1 VRHARRQHHL
11 GSLSVIRKV
20 LLGSALLMVLLVALY
35 VRFRQSAPPL
45 ETAYAGS
52 RTVTLYSTSAQVRE
66 QVATV
71 SFGDRLE
78 VLQRFQNQV
87 KVRTAAGVIGWTAEG
102 DLLSADL
109 WQTLNDLGTK
119 SATMPVVARG
129 HTRVLSN
136 LHIEPGR
143 DSARV
148 RQLNKDIPIEMMARQ
163 PEFVAPAA
171 IPSATGIAEDE
182 SLAAPASEPAKPAAR
197 KAGRKSNS
205 SKSLDRKSDDKP
217 ASKKE
222 DWWLVRAHL
231 ADRTVL
237 AGWLLGRFVELD
249 VPSPLPDYA
258 TSAGMRIV
266 AWTELNRVPSESS
279 KPVMQYLLLGT
290 HGPEGQPCDFTAL
303 RVYTWGKQKGRYETA
318 FVESN
323 VCGKLPIQRL
333 QSAGPEADIT
343 FSFLDS
349 SNGAPERRTYQMHQ
363 TIVRRVND
371 GSARK
376 PRKRAR

>member
-1 VRHARRQHHL
+1 M
-11 GSLSVIRKV
+11 IRKV
-20 LLGSALLMVLLVALY
+20 LLGSALLMVLIVALY
-35 VRFRQSAPPL
+35 VRLHHSTPPL

-66 QVATV
+66 PVTTV

-78 VLQRFQNQV
+78 VLQRFQSQV
-87 KVRTAAGVIGWTAEG
+87 KVRTSTGVVGWTEEG

-109 WQTLNDLGTK
+109 WQTLKDLETK
-119 SATMPVVARG
+119 SAAMPVVARG

-136 LHIEPGR
+136 LRIEPGR
-143 DSARV
+143 DSPRV
-148 RQLNKDIPIEMMARQ
+148 RQLNKDISIELVARQ
-163 PEFVAPAA
+163 PEIIAPAA
-171 IPSATGIAEDE
+171 IPSAEEE
-182 SLAAPASEPAKPAAR
+182 SVDAPGSESAKPVGR
-197 KAGRKSNS
+197 KANDRKSKDRKSKNRKSN
-205 SKSLDRKSDDKP
+205 DRDSDEKP
-217 ASKKE
+217 DPKKE
-222 DWWLVRAHL
+222 DWWLVRAHI
-231 ADRTVL
+231 ADQTVL

-266 AWTELNRVPSESS
+266 AWSELNRVPSESGQ
-279 KPVMQYLLLGT
+279 PVTQYLLLGT
-290 HGPEGQPCDFTAL
+290 HGPEGQPCDFTSL

-349 SNGAPERRTYQMHQ
+349 SDGAPERRTYQMHQ
-363 TIVRRVND
+363 TIVRRVKE
-371 GSARK
+371 GSEQK
-376 PRKRAR
+376 SRKRTR

>member
-1 VRHARRQHHL
+1 L
-11 GSLSVIRKV
+11 GT
-20 LLGSALLMVLLVALY
+20 ALLMVLVVALY
-35 VRFRQSAPPL
+35 VRFHHSAPPL

-66 QVATV
+66 PVTTV
-71 SFGDRLE
+71 NFGDRLE

-87 KVRTAAGVIGWTAEG
+87 KVRTSAGVIGWTEEG

-109 WQTLNDLGTK
+109 WQTLKDLEAK
-119 SATMPVVARG
+119 SATMPVVAHG

-143 DSARV
+143 DSPRV
-148 RQLNKDIPIEMMARQ
+148 RQLNKDSPIEMMARQ
-163 PEFVAPAA
+163 PELVTSAA
-171 IPSATGIAEDE
+171 IPSAEEE
-182 SLAAPASEPAKPAAR
+182 SADAPAAESAKPAERKPDRKSKAR
-197 KAGRKSNS
+197 KAS
-205 SKSLDRKSDDKP
+205 DRDSDDKP
-217 ASKKE
+217 EPKKE
-222 DWWLVRAHL
+222 DWWLVRAHI
-231 ADRTVL
+231 ADQTVL

-266 AWTELNRVPSESS
+266 AWTELNRVPSESGR
-279 KPVMQYLLLGT
+279 PMTQYLLLGT

-303 RVYTWGKQKGRYETA
+303 RVYTWGKQKNRYETA

-371 GSARK
+371 GSGHK
-376 PRKRAR
+376 PRKRTH

>member
-1 VRHARRQHHL
+1 
-11 GSLSVIRKV
+11 VIRKV
-20 LLGSALLMVLLVALY
+20 LLGTALLMVLIVALY
-35 VRFRQSAPPL
+35 ARFHHSAPPL

-66 QVATV
+66 PVATV

-87 KVRTAAGVIGWTAEG
+87 KVRSAAGMVGWTEEG

-109 WQTLNDLGTK
+109 WQTLKDLETK

-143 DSARV
+143 DSPRV
-148 RQLNKDIPIEMMARQ
+148 RQLNKDISIEMMARQ
-163 PEFVAPAA
+163 PELVAPAA
-171 IPSATGIAEDE
+171 ISSAEEEPVDAAAFDSAKTE
-182 SLAAPASEPAKPAAR
+182 SR
-197 KAGRKSNS
+197 KANERKS
-205 SKSLDRKSDDKP
+205 KDRDTDEKP
-217 ASKKE
+217 EPKKE
-222 DWWLVRAHL
+222 DWWLVRAHI
-231 ADRTVL
+231 ADQTVL

-266 AWTELNRVPSESS
+266 AWSELNRVPSESG
-279 KPVMQYLLLGT
+279 KPMTQYLLLGA

-303 RVYTWGKQKGRYETA
+303 RVYTWGKQRERYETA

-333 QSAGPEADIT
+333 PSAGPEADIT

-349 SNGAPERRTYQMHQ
+349 SNGKPEHRTYQMHQ
-363 TIVRRVND
+363 TIVRRVKG
-371 GSARK
+371 GSDQK
-376 PRKRAR
+376 SRKRSR

>member
-1 VRHARRQHHL
+1 
-11 GSLSVIRKV
+11 VIRKV
-20 LLGSALLMVLLVALY
+20 LLGSALLMVLIVALY
-35 VRFRQSAPPL
+35 ARFHHSAPPL

-66 QVATV
+66 PVSTV

-87 KVRTAAGVIGWTAEG
+87 KVRTSAGVVGWTEEG

-109 WQTLNDLGTK
+109 WQTLKDLETK
-119 SATMPVVARG
+119 SAAMPVVARG

-136 LHIEPGR
+136 LRIEPGR
-143 DSARV
+143 DSPRV
-148 RQLNKDIPIEMMARQ
+148 RHLNKDISIEMVARQ
-163 PEFVAPAA
+163 PELIAPAA
-171 IPSATGIAEDE
+171 IPSAEEE
-182 SLAAPASEPAKPAAR
+182 SVDAPGSESAKPVGR
-197 KAGRKSNS
+197 KANDRKSKDRKSKDRKSN
-205 SKSLDRKSDDKP
+205 DRDSDEKP
-217 ASKKE
+217 EPKKE
-222 DWWLVRAHL
+222 DWWLVRAHI
-231 ADRTVL
+231 ADQTIL

-266 AWTELNRVPSESS
+266 AWSELNRVPSESGQ
-279 KPVMQYLLLGT
+279 PVTQYLLLGT
-290 HGPEGQPCDFTAL
+290 HGPEGQPCDFTSL

-363 TIVRRVND
+363 TIVRRVKD
-371 GSARK
+371 GSAQK
-376 PRKRAR
+376 SRKRTR

>member
-1 VRHARRQHHL
+1 
-11 GSLSVIRKV
+11 VIRKV
-20 LLGSALLMVLLVALY
+20 LLGSALLLVLVVALY
-35 VRFRQSAPPL
+35 VRFHHSAPPL

-52 RTVTLYSTSAQVRE
+52 GTVTVFSTSAQVRE
-66 QVATV
+66 PVATV
-71 SFGDRLE
+71 GFGDRLE

-87 KVRTAAGVIGWTAEG
+87 KVRTSAGVIGWIGEG

-109 WQTLNDLGTK
+109 WQTLKDLETK

-136 LHIEPGR
+136 LRIEPGR
-143 DSARV
+143 DSPRV
-148 RQLNKDIPIEMMARQ
+148 RQLNKDIPVEMMARQ
-163 PEFVAPAA
+163 PELVAPAA
-171 IPSATGIAEDE
+171 NASATANAEEE
-182 SLAAPASEPAKPAAR
+182 SAEASAPEAAKPGAH
-197 KAGRKSNS
+197 KSNA
-205 SKSLDRKSDDKP
+205 RKSDDKP
-217 ASKKE
+217 EPKKE

-231 ADRTVL
+231 TDQAVL

-266 AWTELNRVPSESS
+266 AWSELNRVLSASG
-279 KPVMQYLLLGT
+279 KLMTQYLLLGT
-290 HGPEGQPCDFTAL
+290 HGPEGQRCDFTSL
-303 RVYTWGKQKGRYETA
+303 RVYTWGKQKDRYETA

-333 QSAGPEADIT
+333 QSAGPEVDIT

-349 SNGAPERRTYQMHQ
+349 SNGEPERRTYQMHQ
-363 TIVRRVND
+363 TIVRRVKVGN
-371 GSARK
+371 APK
-376 PRKRAR
+376 PRKRTH

>member
-1 VRHARRQHHL
+1 
-11 GSLSVIRKV
+11 VIRKV
-20 LLGSALLMVLLVALY
+20 LLGSALLMVLIVALY
-35 VRFRQSAPPL
+35 VRFHHPAPPL

-66 QVATV
+66 PVTTV
-71 SFGDRLE
+71 NFGDRLE

-87 KVRTAAGVIGWTAEG
+87 KVRTSAGVVGWTEEG

-109 WQTLNDLGTK
+109 WQTLRDLETK
-119 SATMPVVARG
+119 SAAMPVVARG

-136 LHIEPGR
+136 LRIEPGR
-143 DSARV
+143 DSPRV
-148 RQLNKDIPIEMMARQ
+148 RQLNKDISIELVARQ
-163 PEFVAPAA
+163 PELIAPAA
-171 IPSATGIAEDE
+171 IPSAEEE
-182 SLAAPASEPAKPAAR
+182 SVDAPGSESAKPVGR
-197 KAGRKSNS
+197 KANDRKSKNRKSN
-205 SKSLDRKSDDKP
+205 DRDSDEKP
-217 ASKKE
+217 DPKKE
-222 DWWLVRAHL
+222 DWWLVRAHI
-231 ADRTVL
+231 ADQTVL

-266 AWTELNRVPSESS
+266 AWSELNRVPSESGQ
-279 KPVMQYLLLGT
+279 PVTQYLLLGT
-290 HGPEGQPCDFTAL
+290 HGPEGQPCDFTSL

-349 SNGAPERRTYQMHQ
+349 SDGAPERRTYQMHQ
-363 TIVRRVND
+363 TIVRRVKD
-371 GSARK
+371 GSEQK
-376 PRKRAR
+376 SRKRTR

>member
-1 VRHARRQHHL
+1 M
-11 GSLSVIRKV
+11 IRKV
-20 LLGSALLMVLLVALY
+20 LLGSALLLVLVVALY
-35 VRFRQSAPPL
+35 VRFHHSAPPL

-52 RTVTLYSTSAQVRE
+52 RSVTLYSTSAQVRE
-66 QVATV
+66 PVAAV
-71 SFGDRLE
+71 GFGDRLD

-87 KVRTAAGVIGWTAEG
+87 KVRTSTGVIGWTEEG

-109 WQTLNDLGTK
+109 WQTLKDLEAK

-143 DSARV
+143 DSPRV
-148 RQLNKDIPIEMMARQ
+148 RQLNKDIPVEMMARQ
-163 PEFVAPAA
+163 PQLVASAGNLGA
-171 IPSATGIAEDE
+171 EEESADAPS
-182 SLAAPASEPAKPAAR
+182 SETAKANDHKGDREAD
-197 KAGRKSNS
+197 RKSNE
-205 SKSLDRKSDDKP
+205 RKSDDKP
-217 ASKKE
+217 EPKRE
-222 DWWLVRAHL
+222 DWWLVRARVTDN
-231 ADRTVL
+231 AVL

-258 TSAGMRIV
+258 TSAGMRIA
-266 AWTELNRVPSESS
+266 AWSELNRVPSASG
-279 KPVMQYLLLGT
+279 KPMAQYLLLGT
-290 HGPEGQPCDFTAL
+290 HGPEGQPCDFTSL
-303 RVYTWGKQKGRYETA
+303 RVYTWGKQKERYETA

-323 VCGKLPIQRL
+323 VCGKLPIQRM

-363 TIVRRVND
+363 TIVRRVKD
-371 GSARK
+371 GATQK
-376 PRKRAR
+376 PRKRTR

>member
-1 VRHARRQHHL
+1 
-11 GSLSVIRKV
+11 VIRKV
-20 LLGSALLMVLLVALY
+20 LLGSALLMVLVVALY
-35 VRFRQSAPPL
+35 VRFHHSAPPL
-45 ETAYAGS
+45 DTAYAGS

-66 QVATV
+66 PVTTV
-71 SFGDRLE
+71 NFGDRLD

-87 KVRTAAGVIGWTAEG
+87 KVRTSTGVIGWTEEG

-109 WQTLNDLGTK
+109 WQTLKDLEAK
-119 SATMPVVARG
+119 SATMPVVAHG

-143 DSARV
+143 DSPRV

-163 PEFVAPAA
+163 PELVSPAG
-171 IPSATGIAEDE
+171 ISSATSSVEDE
-182 SLAAPASEPAKPAAR
+182 SAAAAASDSAKSADRAGGR
-197 KAGRKSNS
+197 KANDGKSKVRNS
-205 SKSLDRKSDDKP
+205 GDRDSDDKP
-217 ASKKE
+217 QPKKE
-222 DWWLVRAHL
+222 DWWLVRAHI
-231 ADRTVL
+231 ADQAVL

-249 VPSPLPDYA
+249 VPAPLPDYA

-266 AWTELNRVPSESS
+266 AWTELNRVPSESG
-279 KPVMQYLLLGT
+279 KPMTQYLLLGA

-303 RVYTWGKQKGRYETA
+303 RVYTWGKQKDRYETA

-349 SNGAPERRTYQMHQ
+349 SNGQPERRTYQMHQ

-371 GSARK
+371 GSPRK
-376 PRKRAR
+376 PRKRPH

>member
-1 VRHARRQHHL
+1 M
-11 GSLSVIRKV
+11 IRKV
-20 LLGSALLMVLLVALY
+20 LLGTALLTVLIVALY
-35 VRFRQSAPPL
+35 ARFHHSAPPL

-66 QVATV
+66 PVATV

-87 KVRTAAGVIGWTAEG
+87 KVRTSAGMVGWTEEE

-109 WQTLNDLGTK
+109 WQTLKDLETK

-143 DSARV
+143 DSPRV
-148 RQLNKDIPIEMMARQ
+148 RQLNKDISIEMMARQ
-163 PEFVAPAA
+163 PELVAPAA
-171 IPSATGIAEDE
+171 ISSAGEE
-182 SLAAPASEPAKPAAR
+182 SVDAAAFDSAKADGR
-197 KAGRKSNS
+197 KANEPKSKNRKAKDRKSN
-205 SKSLDRKSDDKP
+205 DRNSEEKP
-217 ASKKE
+217 EPRKE
-222 DWWLVRAHL
+222 DWWLVRAHI
-231 ADRTVL
+231 ADQTVL

-266 AWTELNRVPSESS
+266 AWSELNRVPSQSG
-279 KPVMQYLLLGT
+279 KPMTQYLLLGT

-303 RVYTWGKQKGRYETA
+303 RVYTWGKQRERYETA

-349 SNGAPERRTYQMHQ
+349 SNGKPEHRTYQMHQ
-363 TIVRRVND
+363 TIVRRVKD
-371 GSARK
+371 GSEQK
-376 PRKRAR
+376 SRKRSR

>member
-1 VRHARRQHHL
+1 
-11 GSLSVIRKV
+11 VIRKV
-20 LLGSALLMVLLVALY
+20 LLGSALLMVLIVALY
-35 VRFRQSAPPL
+35 VRFHHPAPPL

-66 QVATV
+66 PVTTV
-71 SFGDRLE
+71 NFGDRLE

-87 KVRTAAGVIGWTAEG
+87 KVRTSAGVVGWTEEG

-109 WQTLNDLGTK
+109 WQTLRDLETK
-119 SATMPVVARG
+119 SAAMPVVARG

-136 LHIEPGR
+136 LRIEPGR
-143 DSARV
+143 DSPRV
-148 RQLNKDIPIEMMARQ
+148 RQLNKDISIELVARQ
-163 PEFVAPAA
+163 PELIAPAA
-171 IPSATGIAEDE
+171 IPSAEEE
-182 SLAAPASEPAKPAAR
+182 SVDAPGSESAKPVGR
-197 KAGRKSNS
+197 KANDRKSKDRKSKNRKSN
-205 SKSLDRKSDDKP
+205 DRDSDEKP
-217 ASKKE
+217 DPKKE
-222 DWWLVRAHL
+222 DWWLVRAHI
-231 ADRTVL
+231 ADQTVL

-266 AWTELNRVPSESS
+266 AWSELNRVPSESGQ
-279 KPVMQYLLLGT
+279 PVTQYLLLGT
-290 HGPEGQPCDFTAL
+290 HGPEGQPCDFTSL

-349 SNGAPERRTYQMHQ
+349 SDGAPERRTYQMHQ
-363 TIVRRVND
+363 TIVRRVKD
-371 GSARK
+371 GSEQK
-376 PRKRAR
+376 SRKRTR

>member
-1 VRHARRQHHL
+1 
-11 GSLSVIRKV
+11 
-20 LLGSALLMVLLVALY
+20 MVLIVALY
-35 VRFRQSAPPL
+35 VRFHRSAPPL

-66 QVATV
+66 PVTTV
-71 SFGDRLE
+71 NFGDRLE

-87 KVRTAAGVIGWTAEG
+87 KVRTSAGVVGWTEEG

-109 WQTLNDLGTK
+109 WQTLKDLETK
-119 SATMPVVARG
+119 SAAMPVVARG

-136 LHIEPGR
+136 LRIEPGR
-143 DSARV
+143 DSPRV
-148 RQLNKDIPIEMMARQ
+148 RQLNKDISIEMVARQ
-163 PEFVAPAA
+163 PELIAPAA
-171 IPSATGIAEDE
+171 IPSAEEE
-182 SLAAPASEPAKPAAR
+182 SVDAPGSESAKPVGR
-197 KAGRKSNS
+197 KANDRKSKDRKSKDRKSN
-205 SKSLDRKSDDKP
+205 DRDSDEKP
-217 ASKKE
+217 EPKKE
-222 DWWLVRAHL
+222 DWWLVRAHI
-231 ADRTVL
+231 ADQTIL

-266 AWTELNRVPSESS
+266 AWSELNRVPSESGQ
-279 KPVMQYLLLGT
+279 PVTQYLLLGT
-290 HGPEGQPCDFTAL
+290 HGPEGQPCDFTSL

-363 TIVRRVND
+363 TIVRRVKD
-371 GSARK
+371 GSAQK
-376 PRKRAR
+376 SRKRTR

>member
-1 VRHARRQHHL
+1 
-11 GSLSVIRKV
+11 VIRKV
-20 LLGSALLMVLLVALY
+20 LLGSALLMVLIVALY
-35 VRFRQSAPPL
+35 VRFHHPAPPL

-87 KVRTAAGVIGWTAEG
+87 KVRTSAGVVGWTEEG

-109 WQTLNDLGTK
+109 WQTLRDLETK
-119 SATMPVVARG
+119 SAAMPVVARG

-136 LHIEPGR
+136 LRIEPGR
-143 DSARV
+143 DSPRV
-148 RQLNKDIPIEMMARQ
+148 RQLNKDISIELVARQ
-163 PEFVAPAA
+163 PELIAPAA
-171 IPSATGIAEDE
+171 IPSAEEE
-182 SLAAPASEPAKPAAR
+182 SVDAPGSESAKPVGR
-197 KAGRKSNS
+197 KANDRKSKDRKSKNRKSN
-205 SKSLDRKSDDKP
+205 DRDSDEKP
-217 ASKKE
+217 EPKKE
-222 DWWLVRAHL
+222 DWWLVRAHI
-231 ADRTVL
+231 ADQTVL

-266 AWTELNRVPSESS
+266 AWSELNRVPSESGQ
-279 KPVMQYLLLGT
+279 PVTQYLLLGT
-290 HGPEGQPCDFTAL
+290 HGPEGQPCDFTSL

-349 SNGAPERRTYQMHQ
+349 SDGAPERRTYQMHQ
-363 TIVRRVND
+363 TIVRRVKD
-371 GSARK
+371 GSEQK
-376 PRKRAR
+376 SRKRTR

>member
-1 VRHARRQHHL
+1 
-11 GSLSVIRKV
+11 VIRKV
-20 LLGSALLMVLLVALY
+20 LLGTALLMVLVAALY
-35 VRFRQSAPPL
+35 VRFHHSAPPL

-66 QVATV
+66 PVTIV

-87 KVRTAAGVIGWTAEG
+87 KVRTSAGVMGWTEEG

-109 WQTLNDLGTK
+109 WQTLKDLEAK
-119 SATMPVVARG
+119 SATMPVVAHG

-143 DSARV
+143 DSPRV

-163 PEFVAPAA
+163 PELVAPAA
-171 IPSATGIAEDE
+171 ISSAEDE
-182 SLAAPASEPAKPAAR
+182 SGDAPASDSAKPD
-197 KAGRKSNS
+197 GRKSKGR
-205 SKSLDRKSDDKP
+205 KSTDRKSSDRDSGDKP
-217 ASKKE
+217 QPKKE
-222 DWWLVRAHL
+222 DWWLVRAHI
-231 ADRTVL
+231 ADQAVL

-266 AWTELNRVPSESS
+266 AWTELNRVPSESG
-279 KPVMQYLLLGT
+279 KPVAQYLLLGT
-290 HGPEGQPCDFTAL
+290 HGPEGQPCDFTSL
-303 RVYTWGKQKGRYETA
+303 RVYTWGKQKDRYETA

-349 SNGAPERRTYQMHQ
+349 SNGQPERRTYRMHQ
-363 TIVRRVND
+363 TIVRRVSD
-371 GSARK
+371 GSPPK
-376 PRKRAR
+376 PRKRTH

>member
-1 VRHARRQHHL
+1 
-11 GSLSVIRKV
+11 VIRKV
-20 LLGSALLMVLLVALY
+20 LLGTALLTVLIVALY
-35 VRFRQSAPPL
+35 ARFHHSAPPL

-66 QVATV
+66 PVATV

-87 KVRTAAGVIGWTAEG
+87 KVRTAAGMVGWTEEG

-109 WQTLNDLGTK
+109 WQTLKDLETK

-143 DSARV
+143 DSPRV
-148 RQLNKDIPIEMMARQ
+148 RQLNKDISIEMMARQ
-163 PEFVAPAA
+163 PELVAPAA
-171 IPSATGIAEDE
+171 ISSAGEE
-182 SLAAPASEPAKPAAR
+182 SVDAAAFDSAKADGR
-197 KAGRKSNS
+197 KANEPKSKNRKAKDRKSN
-205 SKSLDRKSDDKP
+205 DRNSEEKP
-217 ASKKE
+217 EPRKE
-222 DWWLVRAHL
+222 DWWLVRAHI
-231 ADRTVL
+231 ADQTVL

-266 AWTELNRVPSESS
+266 AWSELNRVPSQSG
-279 KPVMQYLLLGT
+279 KPMTQYLLLGT

-303 RVYTWGKQKGRYETA
+303 RVYTWGKQRERYETA

-349 SNGAPERRTYQMHQ
+349 SNGKPEHRTYQMHQ
-363 TIVRRVND
+363 TIVRRVKD
-371 GSARK
+371 GSEQK
-376 PRKRAR
+376 SRKRSR

>member
-1 VRHARRQHHL
+1 
-11 GSLSVIRKV
+11 VIRKV
-20 LLGSALLMVLLVALY
+20 LLGSALLMVLIVALY
-35 VRFRQSAPPL
+35 VRFRHSAPPL

-66 QVATV
+66 PVTTV
-71 SFGDRLE
+71 NFGDRLE

-87 KVRTAAGVIGWTAEG
+87 KVRTSGGVVGWTEEG

-109 WQTLNDLGTK
+109 WQTLKDLETK
-119 SATMPVVARG
+119 SAAMPVVARG

-136 LHIEPGR
+136 LRIEPGR
-143 DSARV
+143 DSPRV
-148 RQLNKDIPIEMMARQ
+148 RQLNKDISIEMVARQ
-163 PEFVAPAA
+163 PELIAPAA
-171 IPSATGIAEDE
+171 IPSAEEE
-182 SLAAPASEPAKPAAR
+182 SVDAPGSESAKPVGR
-197 KAGRKSNS
+197 KANDRKSKDRKSN
-205 SKSLDRKSDDKP
+205 DRDSDEKP
-217 ASKKE
+217 EPKKE
-222 DWWLVRAHL
+222 DWWLVRAHI
-231 ADRTVL
+231 ADQTVL

-266 AWTELNRVPSESS
+266 AWSELNRVPSESGQ
-279 KPVMQYLLLGT
+279 PVTQYLLLGT
-290 HGPEGQPCDFTAL
+290 HGPEGQPCDFTSL

-363 TIVRRVND
+363 TIVRRVKD
-371 GSARK
+371 GSAQK
-376 PRKRAR
+376 SRKRTR

>member
-1 VRHARRQHHL
+1 
-11 GSLSVIRKV
+11 VIRKV
-20 LLGSALLMVLLVALY
+20 LLGSALLLVLVVALY
-35 VRFRQSAPPL
+35 VRFHHAASPL
-45 ETAYAGS
+45 ETGYAGG
-52 RTVTLYSTSAQVRE
+52 RTVTVFSTSAQVRE
-66 QVATV
+66 PVATV

-87 KVRTAAGVIGWTAEG
+87 KVRTSAGVVGWIGER
-102 DLLSADL
+102 DVLSADL
-109 WQTLNDLGTK
+109 WQTLNDLETK

-136 LHIEPGR
+136 LRIEPGR
-143 DSARV
+143 DSPRV
-148 RQLNKDIPIEMMARQ
+148 RQLNKDIPVDMMARQ

-171 IPSATGIAEDE
+171 ASSVDE
-182 SLAAPASEPAKPAAR
+182 EAADAPASEPAKSDV
-197 KAGRKSNS
+197 RKS
-205 SKSLDRKSDDKP
+205 KSRKSDARKSDDRP
-217 ASKKE
+217 GAKKE

-231 ADRTVL
+231 TDQAVL

-266 AWTELNRVPSESS
+266 AWSELNRVPSASG
-279 KPVMQYLLLGT
+279 KPMTQYLLLGT
-290 HGPEGQPCDFTAL
+290 HGPEGQPCDFTSL
-303 RVYTWGKQKGRYETA
+303 RVYTWGKQKDRYETA

-333 QSAGPEADIT
+333 QSAGPDMDIT

-349 SNGAPERRTYQMHQ
+349 SNGALERRTYQMHQ
-363 TIVRRVND
+363 TIVRRVKG
-371 GSARK
+371 GSALK
-376 PRKRAR
+376 PRKRTR

>member
-1 VRHARRQHHL
+1 
-11 GSLSVIRKV
+11 VIRKV
-20 LLGSALLMVLLVALY
+20 LLGSALLMVLVVALY
-35 VRFRQSAPPL
+35 VRFHHSAPPL

-52 RTVTLYSTSAQVRE
+52 RSVTLYSTSAQVRE
-66 QVATV
+66 PIATV

-87 KVRTAAGVIGWTAEG
+87 RVRTSGGVIGWTEEG
-102 DLLSADL
+102 DLLSTDL
-109 WQTLNDLGTK
+109 WQTLQDLATK

-143 DSARV
+143 DSPRV
-148 RQLNKDIPIEMMARQ
+148 RQLNKDIPLEMMARQ
-163 PEFVAPAA
+163 PEFVLPTA
-171 IPSATGIAEDE
+171 IPSAEEE
-182 SLAAPASEPAKPAAR
+182 SADAPASDSAKLAER
-197 KAGRKSNS
+197 KAGRKLNS
-205 SKSLDRKSDDKP
+205 SKSRDRKSDDKP
-217 ASKKE
+217 APKKE
-222 DWWLVRAHL
+222 DWWLVRAHI
-231 ADRTVL
+231 ADQTVL
-237 AGWLLGRFVELD
+237 AGWLLGRFAELD

-266 AWTELNRVPSESS
+266 AWTELNRVPSASG
-279 KPVMQYLLLGT
+279 KPVTQYLLLGT

-303 RVYTWGKQKGRYETA
+303 RVYTWGKQKDRYETA
-318 FVESN
+318 FVQSN

-371 GSARK
+371 GGARK
-376 PRKRAR
+376 PRQRTH

>member
-1 VRHARRQHHL
+1 
-11 GSLSVIRKV
+11 
-20 LLGSALLMVLLVALY
+20 MVLVAALY
-35 VRFRQSAPPL
+35 VRFHHSAPPL

-66 QVATV
+66 PVTIV

-87 KVRTAAGVIGWTAEG
+87 KVRTSAGVIGWTEEG

-109 WQTLNDLGTK
+109 WQTLKDLEAK
-119 SATMPVVARG
+119 SATMPVVAHG

-143 DSARV
+143 DSPRV

-163 PEFVAPAA
+163 PELVAPAA
-171 IPSATGIAEDE
+171 ISSAEDE
-182 SLAAPASEPAKPAAR
+182 SGDAPASDSAKPDGG
-197 KAGRKSNS
+197 KSKGRKST
-205 SKSLDRKSDDKP
+205 DRKSSDRDSGDKP
-217 ASKKE
+217 QPKKE
-222 DWWLVRAHL
+222 DWWLVRAHI
-231 ADRTVL
+231 ADQAVL

-266 AWTELNRVPSESS
+266 AWTELNRVPSESG
-279 KPVMQYLLLGT
+279 KPVAQYLLLGT
-290 HGPEGQPCDFTAL
+290 HGPEGQPCDFTSL
-303 RVYTWGKQKGRYETA
+303 RVYTWGKQKDRYETA

-349 SNGAPERRTYQMHQ
+349 SNGQPERRTYRMHQ
-363 TIVRRVND
+363 TIVRRVSD
-371 GSARK
+371 GSPPK
-376 PRKRAR
+376 PRKRTH

>member
-1 VRHARRQHHL
+1 
-11 GSLSVIRKV
+11 VIRKV
-20 LLGSALLMVLLVALY
+20 LLGTALLMVLIVALY
-35 VRFRQSAPPL
+35 ARFHHSTPPL

-52 RTVTLYSTSAQVRE
+52 RAVTLYSTSAQVRE
-66 QVATV
+66 PVTTV
-71 SFGDRLE
+71 NFGDRLE

-87 KVRTAAGVIGWTAEG
+87 KVRTSTGLVGWTEEG

-109 WQTLNDLGTK
+109 WQTLKDLETK
-119 SATMPVVARG
+119 SAAMPVVARG

-143 DSARV
+143 DSPRV
-148 RQLNKDIPIEMMARQ
+148 RQLNKDIPIEMMARH
-163 PEFVAPAA
+163 PELVSPAA
-171 IPSATGIAEDE
+171 ISSSEGESAD
-182 SLAAPASEPAKPAAR
+182 APASEAAKPAER
-197 KAGRKSNS
+197 KAGSKSNARKSSERDSNE
-205 SKSLDRKSDDKP
+205 KP
-217 ASKKE
+217 EPKKE
-222 DWWLVRAHL
+222 DWWLVRAHI
-231 ADRTVL
+231 ADQTVL

-266 AWTELNRVPSESS
+266 AWTELNRVPSESG
-279 KPVMQYLLLGT
+279 KPVTQYLLLGT
-290 HGPEGQPCDFTAL
+290 HGSEGQPCDFTAL
-303 RVYTWGKQKGRYETA
+303 RVYTWGKQKDRYETA
-318 FVESN
+318 LVESN

-376 PRKRAR
+376 RRTPTH